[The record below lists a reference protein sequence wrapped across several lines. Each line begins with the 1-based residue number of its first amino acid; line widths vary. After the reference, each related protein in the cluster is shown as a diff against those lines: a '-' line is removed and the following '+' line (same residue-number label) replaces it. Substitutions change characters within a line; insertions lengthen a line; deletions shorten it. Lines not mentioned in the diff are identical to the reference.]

1 MNILFVNNSEIN
13 PLNSGIQRITSI
25 IARALK
31 SQEIGCYGA
40 YFDDNNS
47 SEKALFQEK
56 IKLEFT
62 ENSIKELANF
72 IKEFHIQQIIVQE
85 CWPLTRLGIVRK
97 ALKNITDC
105 QLLYCYHNTPGKEF
119 IRPCL
124 KLEYYRFLHSSDK
137 TNSLKKM
144 LVALLPSFAYSFLI
158 RKRIRRDYSFIYQ
171 NSDKIV
177 LLSDSYIPIFLKLC
191 RLQIKD
197 TSKFISI
204 GNSLSFKTNLPL
216 NALQSKQ
223 KEVLIVSRL
232 SDRQKRI
239 SLALKIWQQV
249 EQTEL
254 FKDWRLKILGSGPDE
269 KYYHHLSRKLKLKQ
283 VDFEGKQDPQPYYQR
298 ASIFMLTSSYEG
310 FGMVLTEA
318 QQMGTVPV
326 AFDSY
331 TAVHDII
338 ENAYNGYIIPNGDI
352 KAYTNNLIYLM
363 KHTEE
368 RERLAKNGLIS
379 CQKFS
384 ENRILEKWLNIF
396 KL

>member
-25 IARALK
+25 MARAFK
-31 SQEIGCYGA
+31 AKGIDCYGA
-40 YFDDNNS
+40 YFEVS
-47 SEKALFQEK
+47 FPSEKALFQKK
-56 IKLEFT
+56 IKLSYT
-62 ENSIKELANF
+62 EQSIIELTNF
-72 IKEFHIQQIIVQE
+72 IIKFQIQQIIVQE
-85 CWPLTRLGIVRK
+85 CWPLKKLEIVRK

-105 QLLYCYHNTPGKEF
+105 QLIYCYHNTPGKEF

-124 KLEYYRFLHSSDK
+124 NVEFYRFWYSVGK
-137 TNSLKKM
+137 INSLKKISI
-144 LVALLPSFAYSFLI
+144 ALLPSFIYSFLV
-158 RKRIRRDYSFIYQ
+158 RKRVKLDYSFIYQ
-171 NSDKIV
+171 NADKII
-177 LLSDSYIPIFLKLC
+177 LLSDSYIPTFIKLSES
-191 RLQIKD
+191 RIKD
-197 TSKFISI
+197 TSKFMSI
-204 GNSLSFKTNLPL
+204 GNSLSFKNSLAKKTLFT
-216 NALQSKQ
+216 KQ
-223 KEVLIVSRL
+223 KEVLIVGRL

-368 RERLAKNGLIS
+368 RERLAINGLIS

-396 KL
+396 K